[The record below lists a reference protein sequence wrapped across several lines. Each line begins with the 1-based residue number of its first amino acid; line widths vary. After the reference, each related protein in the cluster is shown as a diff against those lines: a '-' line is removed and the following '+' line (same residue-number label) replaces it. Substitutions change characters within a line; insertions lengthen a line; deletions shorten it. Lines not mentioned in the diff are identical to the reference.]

1 MKKIFAIFIT
11 ICGFL
16 SNAGAQT
23 AISNEKIS
31 HDGKNVTV
39 TFDLDTDNADIP
51 SRRKEVILP
60 YLYNGKDTL
69 FLDAMEIYGKGRY
82 KRERQV
88 NAIDGDR
95 KWELSDNQT
104 LKNKG
109 TYTYVSQVPLKRWMT
124 VAKLGLRRQLVGC
137 ACEKEMPAD
146 SNIAQAELFK
156 VPQVQRRLPSYELTT
171 PSPNWDFGKDEL
183 EIVFKVSKTEID
195 SSVFNNEVTFGKIL
209 SAVDKIYSYKDC
221 RVERIEVAGY
231 ASPEGP
237 QDFNFWLGNARANAL
252 IDYII
257 SHRPQYGLTKDHFK
271 IRNGEENWEGLRRM
285 VVASDMKR
293 KDDVLAIID
302 TPDISDERRK
312 LWIERLDKGWTWKY
326 MLDNIYPHLRCARYL
341 AVYYN
346 SADDGAQEAVE
357 SANRLVGEGRYQ
369 EAYDLLISNSADPRT
384 FNTIGVAL
392 MMQKKFE
399 EALPWLEKALETGC
413 PSAQKNIDAINAEYA
428 HEAQQ
433 KKEIEEYLNKYN

>member
-51 SRRKEVILP
+51 SRRKEVIMP
-60 YLYNGKDTL
+60 YLHNGKDTL

-109 TYTYVSQVPLKRWMT
+109 IYTYVSQVPLKRWMT
-124 VAKLGLRRQLVGC
+124 VARLGLRRQLVGC
-137 ACEKEMPAD
+137 ACEKEMPED

-156 VPQVQRRLPSYELTT
+156 VPQVQRRLPEYILEDATRQ
-171 PSPNWDFGKDEL
+171 WDFGQDEL
-183 EIVFKVSKTEID
+183 EIVFKVSKAEID
-195 SSVFNNEVTFGKIL
+195 STVFNNEIAFGKIL
-209 SAVDKIYSYKDC
+209 SAVDKIFSNPHF
-221 RVERIEVAGY
+221 RVDKIEIAGY
-231 ASPEGP
+231 ASPEGSRR
-237 QDFNFWLGNARANAL
+237 FNNWLGENRAKAL

-257 SHRPQYGLTKDHFK
+257 SHRPQYALTPDHFN
-271 IRNGEENWEGLRRM
+271 IHNGEENWAGLRRHLLESQIEERDS
-285 VVASDMKR
+285 VT
-293 KDDVLAIID
+293 AIID
-302 TPDISDERRK
+302 SPLPDEEKKSAIK
-312 LWIERLDKGWTWKY
+312 ALNGGKVWKH
-326 MLDNIYPHLRCARYL
+326 MLEQVYPHLRCARYL
-341 AVYYN
+341 AIFYDSTDDQAVEHINEANAMIREGQYEQAYEVLLKVGDDMRAYN
-346 SADDGAQEAVE
+346 S
-357 SANRLVGEGRYQ
+357 
-369 EAYDLLISNSADPRT
+369 
-384 FNTIGVAL
+384 IGVAL

-399 EALPWLEKALETGC
+399 EALPWLEKALQGNC
-413 PSAQKNIDAINAEYA
+413 PSAEKNIVAIKTELDR
-428 HEAQQ
+428 EARQR
-433 KKEIEEYLNKYN
+433 KEIEEYLNKYN

>member
-51 SRRKEVILP
+51 SRRKEVIMP
-60 YLYNGKDTL
+60 YLHNGKDTL

-109 TYTYVSQVPLKRWMT
+109 IYTYVSQVPLKRWMT
-124 VAKLGLRRQLVGC
+124 VARLGLRRQLVGC
-137 ACEKEMPAD
+137 ACEKEMPED

-156 VPQVQRRLPSYELTT
+156 VPQVQRRLPEYILEDATRQ
-171 PSPNWDFGKDEL
+171 WDFGQDEL
-183 EIVFKVSKTEID
+183 EIVFKVSKAEID
-195 SSVFNNEVTFGKIL
+195 STVFNNEIAFGKIL
-209 SAVDKIYSYKDC
+209 SAVDKIFSNPHF
-221 RVERIEVAGY
+221 RVDKIEIAGY
-231 ASPEGP
+231 ASPEGSRR
-237 QDFNFWLGNARANAL
+237 FNNWLGENRAKAL

-257 SHRPQYGLTKDHFK
+257 SHRPQYALTPDHFN
-271 IRNGEENWEGLRRM
+271 IHNGEENWAGLRRHLIESQIEERDS
-285 VVASDMKR
+285 VK
-293 KDDVLAIID
+293 AIID
-302 TPDISDERRK
+302 SPLPDEEKKSAIKDLNGGK
-312 LWIERLDKGWTWKY
+312 VWKQ
-326 MLDNIYPHLRCARYL
+326 MLEQVYPHLRCARYL
-341 AVYYN
+341 AVFYDSTDDQAVEHINEANAMIREGQYEQAYEVLLKVGDDMRAYN
-346 SADDGAQEAVE
+346 S
-357 SANRLVGEGRYQ
+357 
-369 EAYDLLISNSADPRT
+369 
-384 FNTIGVAL
+384 IGVAL

-399 EALPWLEKALETGC
+399 EALPWLEKALQGNC
-413 PSAQKNIDAINAEYA
+413 PSAEKNIVAIKTELDR
-428 HEAQQ
+428 EARQR
-433 KKEIEEYLNKYN
+433 KEIEEYLNKYN

>member
-39 TFDLDTDNADIP
+39 TFDLDTDDADIP

-82 KRERQV
+82 KRERQE
-88 NAIDGDR
+88 NAIGGDR

-124 VAKLGLRRQLVGC
+124 VARLGLRRQLVGC
-137 ACEKEMPAD
+137 ACEKEMPED
-146 SNIAQAELFK
+146 SIIAQAELFK
-156 VPQVQRRLPSYELTT
+156 VPQVQRRLPEYILEDATRQ
-171 PSPNWDFGKDEL
+171 WDFGQDEL
-183 EIVFKVSKTEID
+183 EIVFKVSKAEID
-195 SSVFNNEVTFGKIL
+195 STVFNNEIAFGKIL
-209 SAVDKIYSYKDC
+209 SAVDKIFSNPHF
-221 RVERIEVAGY
+221 RVDKIEIAGY
-231 ASPEGP
+231 ASPEGSRR
-237 QDFNFWLGNARANAL
+237 FNNWLGENRAKAL

-257 SHRPQYGLTKDHFK
+257 SHRPQYALTPDHFN
-271 IRNGEENWEGLRRM
+271 IHNGEENWAGLRRHLIESQIEERDS
-285 VVASDMKR
+285 VK
-293 KDDVLAIID
+293 AIID
-302 TPDISDERRK
+302 SPLPDEEKKSAIKDLNGGK
-312 LWIERLDKGWTWKY
+312 VWKQ
-326 MLDNIYPHLRCARYL
+326 MLEQVYPHLRCARYL
-341 AVYYN
+341 AVFYDSTDDQAVEHINEANAMIREGQYEQAYEVLLKVGDDMRAYN
-346 SADDGAQEAVE
+346 S
-357 SANRLVGEGRYQ
+357 
-369 EAYDLLISNSADPRT
+369 
-384 FNTIGVAL
+384 IGVAL

-399 EALPWLEKALETGC
+399 EALPWLEKALQGNC
-413 PSAQKNIDAINAEYA
+413 PSAEKNIVAIKTELDR
-428 HEAQQ
+428 EARQR
-433 KKEIEEYLNKYN
+433 KEIEEYLNKYN